1 MKKLLYLMCFVGI
14 LASCKEEPAPEP
26 LVVTM
31 DELNGTWVYEN
42 AESGVAEVL
51 KFTEKGGFYYT
62 TTLAHADFE
71 GYKAGNYAV
80 IDDVT
85 LNAVVRDK
93 TLDYTITK
101 MSAYSFTAR
110 DNASGVS
117 TTYAKLIEI
126 KSLDYK
132 EVYTP
137 GYTSLVTEQIKSFKS
152 RNEKTATVDALGTI
166 TAQSEGWTL
175 IDVETMAEG
184 TAVVLIKAIGL
195 IPDYTKLLGMTKD
208 EAVHLYGDL
217 GYSYED
223 PSARYEVKLKVSKRT
238 NLVNKVV
245 VEYEKKPFANS
256 ALVEYLETKYYV
268 LKEETSTA
276 MRTYTDKA
284 TYDKSVAK
292 ITWNN
297 VDELEYTSIDHD
309 LFEDFSIALGK
320 SREEIEEMYGNDQ
333 LELLQDRG
341 NKIEYLIG
349 DEILGYTG
357 VELMDEVAF
366 TFNNE
371 NRVNLVELK
380 LYKTVK
386 SAEVYTFL
394 TNKYLLNSEKTTEK
408 RIYFYDAAGLMEV
421 TYIVA
426 DNTIEYS
433 NDL

>member
-1 MKKLLYLMCFVGI
+1 
-14 LASCKEEPAPEP
+14 
-26 LVVTM
+26 
-31 DELNGTWVYEN
+31 
-42 AESGVAEVL
+42 
-51 KFTEKGGFYYT
+51 
-62 TTLAHADFE
+62 
-71 GYKAGNYAV
+71 
-80 IDDVT
+80 
-85 LNAVVRDK
+85 
-93 TLDYTITK
+93 
-101 MSAYSFTAR
+101 
-110 DNASGVS
+110 
-117 TTYAKLIEI
+117 
-126 KSLDYK
+126 
-132 EVYTP
+132 
-137 GYTSLVTEQIKSFKS
+137 
-152 RNEKTATVDALGTI
+152 
-166 TAQSEGWTL
+166 
-175 IDVETMAEG
+175 
-184 TAVVLIKAIGL
+184 
-195 IPDYTKLLGMTKD
+195 
-208 EAVHLYGDL
+208 
-217 GYSYED
+217 
-223 PSARYEVKLKVSKRT
+223 
-238 NLVNKVV
+238 
-245 VEYEKKPFANS
+245 
-256 ALVEYLETKYYV
+256 
-268 LKEETSTA
+268 